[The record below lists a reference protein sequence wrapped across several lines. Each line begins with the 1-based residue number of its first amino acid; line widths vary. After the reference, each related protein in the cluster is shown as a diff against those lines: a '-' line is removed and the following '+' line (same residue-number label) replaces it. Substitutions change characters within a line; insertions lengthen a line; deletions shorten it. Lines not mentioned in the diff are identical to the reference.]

1 MKKKDIEVIVSKELL
16 NIVGHHLEI
25 CITVKNEDN
34 KTAPTAYGD
43 MVEFMRGL
51 SRRKRLPANSARQKP
66 IAPPSIVGCVSL
78 TLKRPC
84 LGRWSRHVQ

>member
-43 MVEFMRGL
+43 MVEFMRGDYHGERVCRPIPHGRSL
-51 SRRKRLPANSARQKP
+51 SRHPQLLAAF
-66 IAPPSIVGCVSL
+66 
-78 TLKRPC
+78 
-84 LGRWSRHVQ
+84 H